1 MSQLTTKNKTE
12 GSREPPVK
20 TVRLMPVIAALF
32 WILVWQAASMW
43 LGQELLLPSP
53 LKVMSVLL
61 EFVGRPAFW
70 GAVGFSFV
78 RIVGGF
84 VLAFTT
90 GILLAVLAA
99 RYRSVRILL
108 TPLTAAVKATPVAS
122 FIILALVWIPSK
134 NLSVFIS
141 FLMVL
146 PVVYINCLQ
155 GILGVDSGLLEM
167 ARVFRVPPRRRLL
180 YIYLPDVMPYL
191 ISAASLSLGL
201 CWKSGVAAEVIG
213 LPNGSIGESLYEA
226 KVFMLTGELFAWTGV
241 IILISVAFEK
251 PVLALLRAF
260 QRRLERTVRV

>member
-1 MSQLTTKNKTE
+1 
-12 GSREPPVK
+12 
-20 TVRLMPVIAALF
+20 
-32 WILVWQAASMW
+32 MW

-108 TPLTAAVKATPVAS
+108 TPLTAAVKATPGGLLHHFGAGVDS
-122 FIILALVWIPSK
+122 LQKPFGLYLLFV
-134 NLSVFIS
+134 
-141 FLMVL
+141 VL

-201 CWKSGVAAEVIG
+201 CWKS
-213 LPNGSIGESLYEA
+213 
-226 KVFMLTGELFAWTGV
+226 AWPPRSSACQT
-241 IILISVAFEK
+241 AR
-251 PVLALLRAF
+251 LARAF
-260 QRRLERTVRV
+260 MRQRCSCSQASSLPGRL

>member
-1 MSQLTTKNKTE
+1 
-12 GSREPPVK
+12 
-20 TVRLMPVIAALF
+20 MPAIAALF
-32 WILVWQAASMW
+32 WILVWQVASMW
-43 LGQELLLPSP
+43 LGQEILLASP
-53 LKVMSVLL
+53 VRVLATL
-61 EFVGRPAFW
+61 WEFVGQPAFW

-78 RIVGGF
+78 RIAGGF
-84 VLAFTT
+84 
-90 GILLAVLAA
+90 LLAWTMGIFLAVVAA
-99 RYRSVRILL
+99 RHQSVRILL

-146 PVVYINCLQ
+146 PIVYINCLQ
-155 GILGVDSGLLEM
+155 GILGVDAGLLEM
-167 ARVFRVPPRRRLL
+167 ARVFRVSPRRRLL

-191 ISAASLSLGL
+191 ISAASVSLGL

-213 LPNGSIGESLYEA
+213 LPTGSIGESLYEA
-226 KVFMLTGELFAWTGV
+226 KVFMLTGELFAWTVV

-251 PVLALLRAF
+251 LILALLRAL